1 MVNIMI
7 DIETVSTASNAT
19 ILTIGAI
26 PFLSDGTIP
35 VDPDMYFYERVQLES
50 YDSFKNNEFDFDF
63 STLIWWLKQDSEPL
77 KDAFLENPR
86 FPIKVVM
93 QDLANY
99 LMIIKNLI
107 KDETVNI
114 WSHGKDFD
122 VVILQNAFKVCG
134 IECPWKFWDTR
145 DTRTI
150 YSLTNVN
157 LKNISIDGYKSHNAI
172 GDCLKQIEG
181 IKQSYSI
188 INSVKNDKKKRKF

>member
-7 DIETVSTASNAT
+7 DIETMSTASNAT

-99 LMIIKNLI
+99 LMIIKNLFK
-107 KDETVNI
+107 KDIVNV

-150 YSLTNVN
+150 YSLTNVD
-157 LKNISIDGYKSHNAI
+157 LRNISIDGYKSHNAI